1 MVETHVVLGT
11 GPLEVSPL
19 RALNE
24 PGKDGRDTESS
35 PLEGLEM
42 GRDRAPLGGETT
54 DRILEWGRDRDQ

>member
-11 GPLEVSPL
+11 G
-19 RALNE
+19 
-24 PGKDGRDTESS
+24 